1 MGILLPLVWF
11 TENENTQKNSKKL
24 IWNNIGIAML
34 SNLEV
39 YICLFLFFICNFQTK
54 IKTKVESPNPS
65 DIRLFK
71 AQSKL

>member
-1 MGILLPLVWF
+1 
-11 TENENTQKNSKKL
+11 
-24 IWNNIGIAML
+24 ML

-39 YICLFLFFICNFQTK
+39 YICLFLFLICNSQTK